1 MGKSFKIKEERRVS
15 LLDSIKIALSSIF
28 AHKLRSAL
36 TMLGIIIGVGS
47 IITVVAIGQ
56 GGEAA
61 LKSQF
66 AGAGNN
72 TIQINFI
79 PDDQDPFSMPFD
91 QAATFTEENLLQLKT
106 IPEIAHVITTNSSME
121 SLAVDEKN
129 INTQI
134 TGVTEDY
141 FAVNSINVVK
151 GRMLNEADFSQS
163 NNYIMVNE
171 KAARELFKDQNAVGQ
186 IFEVKGQ
193 PFQVIGV
200 YKTPDN
206 IFGLGMPEML
216 MPLSIWPVLYGNEE
230 IQSVTLQAKD
240 VSKLEL
246 AGKKAASL
254 LNNAKSPELKGKY
267 EVFNIEEIKK
277 SISKVTNIMTMIIGG
292 IAGISL
298 LVGGIGVMNIMLVSV
313 TERTREIGIR
323 KALGATRGKILLQF
337 LIEAMMLTLL
347 GGIIGICL
355 GVGGAYIVSAFAKW
369 PPLVSAQVVVGGVLF
384 SMTLGIIF
392 GLIPANKAAK
402 LDPIE
407 ALRYE

>member
-1 MGKSFKIKEERRVS
+1 MS
-15 LLDSIKIALSSIF
+15 LLDSIKIALSSIL

-91 QAATFTEENLLQLKT
+91 QAPTFTEENLLQLKT

-121 SLAVDEKN
+121 SLAVAEKN
-129 INTQI
+129 ISTQI

-151 GRMLNEADFSQS
+151 GRILNKADFSQS
-163 NNYIMVNE
+163 NNYIMINE
-171 KAARELFKDQNAVGQ
+171 KAAQELFKDQNAVGQ
-186 IFEVKGQ
+186 IFEIKGQ

-200 YKTPDN
+200 YKTPDS

-216 MPLSIWPVLYGNEE
+216 MPLSIWPVLYGSEE

-246 AGKKAASL
+246 AGKKAANL
-254 LNNAKSPELKGKY
+254 LNDSKSPELKGKY

-347 GGIIGICL
+347 GGIIGIGL
-355 GVGGAYIVSAFAKW
+355 GVGGAYIVSTFAKW
-369 PPLVSAQVVVGGVLF
+369 PPLVSVQVVVGGVLF

>member
-1 MGKSFKIKEERRVS
+1 MS
-15 LLDSIKIALSSIF
+15 LMESMKIAISSIL

-66 AGAGNN
+66 AGSGNN
-72 TIQINFI
+72 TIEI
-79 PDDQDPFSMPFD
+79 
-91 QAATFTEENLLQLKT
+91 TFTPENVDFSTLSFSEEPTFTQENLLQLRD
-106 IPEIAHVITTNSSME
+106 IPEISHVITTNDTME
-121 SLAVDEKN
+121 TLTENDKN
-129 INTQI
+129 IGTQI
-134 TGVTEDY
+134 YGITNDY
-141 FAVNSINVVK
+141 FAVNSLKVTK
-151 GRMLNEADFSQS
+151 GRKLNEVDFSQS
-163 NNYIMVNE
+163 NNVMMINE
-171 KAARELFKDQNAVGQ
+171 KAAKDFFENRKAVGK
-186 IFEVKGQ
+186 ILEIKGQ
-193 PFQVIGV
+193 PFQIIGV
-200 YKTPDN
+200 YKSSDG
-206 IFGLGMPEML
+206 FLGLGMPEML
-216 MPLSIWPVLYGNEE
+216 IPLSIWPALYGTDD

-240 VSKLEL
+240 ISALEM
-246 AGKKAASL
+246 AGKKAVNL
-254 LNNAKSPELKGKY
+254 LNDTKSPDLEGKY
-267 EVFNIEEIKK
+267 EVFNLEEIQKG
-277 SISKVTNIMTMIIGG
+277 ISQVTNIMTMIISG

-347 GGIIGICL
+347 GGIIGIGL
-355 GVGGAYIVSAFAKW
+355 GVGGAYLVSTFAKW
-369 PPLVSAQVVVGGVLF
+369 PPLVSGKVVIGGVLF

-392 GLIPANKAAK
+392 GLMPANKAAK
-402 LDPIE
+402 LDPID

>member
-1 MGKSFKIKEERRVS
+1 MSF
-15 LLDSIKIALSSIF
+15 LDSIKIAFSSIM
-28 AHKLRSAL
+28 AHKLRSTL

-72 TIQINFI
+72 TIQINFT
-79 PDDQDPFSMPFD
+79 PDNTDPFSMPYGPD
-91 QAATFTEENLLQLKT
+91 QEPTFTQESLLQLKK
-106 IPEIAHVITTNSSME
+106 IPEVAHVITTNSSME
-121 SLAVDEKN
+121 SIAFNDKTISAQIYGIEEEYFTVNTVDL
-129 INTQI
+129 
-134 TGVTEDY
+134 
-141 FAVNSINVVK
+141 VK
-151 GRMLNEADFSQS
+151 GRRLSMNDFAQS
-163 NNYIMVNE
+163 NNFIMVNE
-171 KAARELFKDQNAVGQ
+171 KAAADFFKDKNAIGQ
-186 IFEVKGQ
+186 IIELKGQ

-200 YKTPDN
+200 YKSQDG
-206 IFGLGMPEML
+206 IFGLGLDEML
-216 MPLSIWPVLYGNEE
+216 MPLSIWPVLFGTDN

-254 LNNAKSPELKGKY
+254 LNDTKSPDLKGKY

-347 GGIIGICL
+347 GGVIGIGL
-355 GVGGAYIVSAFAKW
+355 GVGGAFIVSHFAKW
-369 PPLVSAQVVVGGVLF
+369 PPLVSMQVVIGGVLF
-384 SMTLGIIF
+384 SMSLGIIF

>member
-1 MGKSFKIKEERRVS
+1 MS
-15 LLDSIKIALSSIF
+15 LIESIKMALASIL

-72 TIQINFI
+72 TIQINFK
-79 PDDQDPFSMPFD
+79 PETDNPFD
-91 QAATFTEENLLQLKT
+91 MPIDQVPTFTQENLLQLKK
-106 IPEIAHVITTNSSME
+106 IPEISHVITTNNTMETLSMN
-121 SLAVDEKN
+121 EKN
-129 INTQI
+129 VGTQI
-134 TGVTEDY
+134 YGITEDY
-141 FAVNSINVVK
+141 YLINKIQMVD
-151 GRMLNEADFSQS
+151 GRKLTETDFSQS
-163 NNYIMVNE
+163 NNVVMIND
-171 KAARELFKDQNAVGQ
+171 KAAKEFFKKGKAVGQ
-186 IFEVKGQ
+186 IIEIKGQ
-193 PFQVIGV
+193 PFQIIGV
-200 YKTPDN
+200 YKSSDDL
-206 IFGLGMPEML
+206 FGLGMPEML
-216 MPLSIWPVLYGNEE
+216 LPLSIWPVLYGTDA
-230 IQSVTLQAKD
+230 IQSVTIQAKD
-240 VSKLEL
+240 VSKLET
-246 AGKKAASL
+246 AGKKAANL
-254 LNNAKSPELKGKY
+254 LNDTKSPDLKGKY
-267 EVFNIEEIKK
+267 EVFNLEEIQK

-292 IAGISL
+292 IASISL

-347 GGIIGICL
+347 GGVIGIGI
-355 GVGGAYIVSAFAKW
+355 GVGGAYIVSTFAKW
-369 PPLVSAQVVVGGVLF
+369 PPLVSGQVVIGGVLF
-384 SMTLGIIF
+384 SMSLGIIF
-392 GLIPANKAAK
+392 GIMPANKAAK